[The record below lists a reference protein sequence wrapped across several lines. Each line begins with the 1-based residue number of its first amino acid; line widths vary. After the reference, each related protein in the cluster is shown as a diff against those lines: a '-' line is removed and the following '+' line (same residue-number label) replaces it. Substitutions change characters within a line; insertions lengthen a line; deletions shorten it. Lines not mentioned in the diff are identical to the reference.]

1 MARKMSPTAKL
12 KLARTLILVSA
23 ALIVLWFIFF
33 ILRFAIFQKSL
44 TVAEGLS
51 DHFAG
56 VVSIFRDLT
65 FFDDQ
70 FTILWKAA
78 GWIVSFIAC
87 AVIILLIM
95 EGVTNRKKFAFFCAG
110 VVLLCFIPALDF
122 IGNSG
127 NYMYYI
133 EKFAG
138 KNVFYLLGLLGFLG
152 LGLTLSATSM
162 VASVISL
169 QESTPSD
176 SFTRNTVSIARL
188 PLRPRM
194 ASRETKIQGLDIII
208 LVILVI
214 YTFFIVFPFWNA
226 FIISISTEEAYLH
239 SNLLLWPT
247 ELDLSAYKQVF
258 ADKGL
263 WGGFSIT
270 MILLIFGTTYQ
281 LFFTV
286 ITGYALSRHNWTGK
300 NLVMN
305 MILVTMFF
313 GGGMIPYYYL
323 IRDLGMMNT
332 IWVMIIPGAI
342 DTFNMLLM
350 RNYFASLPVEMEES
364 AKIDGANDIVIFVK
378 IFLPLSLPMLATI
391 GLFFAVGNW
400 NSWYNAMLFIPD
412 KHNLWPL
419 QMVLR
424 TMISKVSSN
433 IENPNAREGFS
444 EGLTMAS
451 IFFTIVP
458 MMCFYPF
465 LQRFFVKGIVVGA
478 IKG

>member
-1 MARKMSPTAKL
+1 MVKGELSNMRKNEL
-12 KLARTLILVSA
+12 
-23 ALIVLWFIFF
+23 
-33 ILRFAIFQKSL
+33 
-44 TVAEGLS
+44 E
-51 DHFAG
+51 
-56 VVSIFRDLT
+56 
-65 FFDDQ
+65 
-70 FTILWKAA
+70 
-78 GWIVSFIAC
+78 
-87 AVIILLIM
+87 
-95 EGVTNRKKFAFFCAG
+95 
-110 VVLLCFIPALDF
+110 
-122 IGNSG
+122 
-127 NYMYYI
+127 
-133 EKFAG
+133 
-138 KNVFYLLGLLGFLG
+138 
-152 LGLTLSATSM
+152 
-162 VASVISL
+162 
-169 QESTPSD
+169 
-176 SFTRNTVSIARL
+176 RL
-188 PLRPRM
+188 PLRPRGS
-194 ASRETKIQGLDIII
+194 SRETKIQGLDIVIC
-208 LVILVI
+208 VILVI
-214 YTFFIVFPFWNA
+214 YALLIIFPFWNA
-226 FIISISTEEAYLH
+226 FVISISSEDAYLH

-247 ELDLSAYKQVF
+247 ELDLTSYQKVF
-258 ADKGL
+258 KDDQL
-263 WGGFSIT
+263 WSGFGIT
-270 MILLIFGTTYQ
+270 MILLVGGTLYQ

-313 GGGMIPYYYL
+313 GGGMVPYYYL

-350 RNYFASLPVEMEES
+350 RNYFASLPPEMEES
-364 AKIDGANDIVIFVK
+364 AKIDGANDVVIFAK

-412 KHNLWPL
+412 ERKIWPL

-424 TMISKVSSN
+424 TMINKVSSN
-433 IENPNAREGFS
+433 IENPDAKEGFS
-444 EGLTMAS
+444 QGLTMAS

>member
-1 MARKMSPTAKL
+1 MKKQQLAK
-12 KLARTLILVSA
+12 
-23 ALIVLWFIFF
+23 
-33 ILRFAIFQKSL
+33 
-44 TVAEGLS
+44 
-51 DHFAG
+51 
-56 VVSIFRDLT
+56 
-65 FFDDQ
+65 
-70 FTILWKAA
+70 
-78 GWIVSFIAC
+78 
-87 AVIILLIM
+87 
-95 EGVTNRKKFAFFCAG
+95 
-110 VVLLCFIPALDF
+110 
-122 IGNSG
+122 
-127 NYMYYI
+127 
-133 EKFAG
+133 
-138 KNVFYLLGLLGFLG
+138 
-152 LGLTLSATSM
+152 
-162 VASVISL
+162 
-169 QESTPSD
+169 
-176 SFTRNTVSIARL
+176 L
-188 PLRPRM
+188 PLRPKRS
-194 ASRETKIQGLDIII
+194 SRDTKIQGLDIVIC
-208 LVILVI
+208 VILVVYAALI
-214 YTFFIVFPFWNA
+214 IFPFWNA
-226 FIISISTEEAYLH
+226 FVISISTEDAYLH
-239 SNLLLWPT
+239 STLLLWPT
-247 ELDLSAYKQVF
+247 ELDLSSYKQVF
-258 ADKGL
+258 ADKNL
-263 WGGFSIT
+263 WSGFGIT
-270 MILLIFGTTYQ
+270 MILLIGGTFYQ

-286 ITGYALSRHNWTGK
+286 ITGYALSRKKWTGK

-350 RNYFASLPVEMEES
+350 RNYFASLPSEMEES
-364 AKIDGANDIVIFVK
+364 AKMDGANDIIIFAK

-412 KHNLWPL
+412 ERKIWPL

-424 TMISKVSSN
+424 TMISKVSST
-433 IENPNAREGFS
+433 IENPEAREGFT